1 MSQQYYIAKTLKG
14 ADFEDTVAAV
24 IKALGAEGFG
34 VLTYIDVAATLKK
47 KLGEDM
53 RPYRILGACKPA
65 LAHKALSAED
75 KIGVMLPCNVIVQTV
90 DGGVEVAAVDP
101 TVAMARVDNPALAPL
116 AQEVRSNLQRVIDAL
131 QPQHEGSRP

>member
-1 MSQQYYIAKTLKG
+1 MSQQYYISRTLKG
-14 ADFEDTVAAV
+14 ADFDDAVART
-24 IKALGAEGFG
+24 KSALGAEGFG
-34 VLTYIDVAATLKK
+34 VLTEIDVTATLKK

-65 LAHKALSAED
+65 LAHKALTVED

-101 TVAMARVDNPALAPL
+101 AVAMARVENPALAPL
-116 AQEVRSNLQRVIDAL
+116 AEEVRSNLQRVIDAL
-131 QPQHEGSRP
+131 